1 MEKIKLLIVED
12 DEISSFYL
20 ATVTKSICREV
31 LFAVTGL
38 EAVDVLRKNSDIDL
52 ILMDLSL
59 PVMSGYEATQ
69 KIREFNTDVVIVAQ
83 TALDAVDDNK
93 KSLEAG
99 CDAYIT
105 KPIKSS
111 SLLTLISSYFKTDK
125 N

>member
-1 MEKIKLLIVED
+1 MKKIKLLIVED

-31 LFAVTGL
+31 LFAVSGV
-38 EAVDVLRKNSDIDL
+38 EAVDVFSKNTDIDL

-69 KIREFNTDVVIVAQ
+69 KIRQLNTDVIIVAQ

-93 KSLEAG
+93 KSLEVG

-111 SLLTLISSYFKTDK
+111 ALLALIYSYFKTDK